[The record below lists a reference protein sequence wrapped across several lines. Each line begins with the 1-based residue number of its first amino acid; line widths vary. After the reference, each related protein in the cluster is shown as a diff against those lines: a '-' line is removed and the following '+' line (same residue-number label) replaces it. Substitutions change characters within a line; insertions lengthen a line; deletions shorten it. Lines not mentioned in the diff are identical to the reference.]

1 LLPTLLLAALF
12 VGVTHAYVFTGHK
25 AHHPLGI
32 RCNGLRR
39 SRQEDRNV
47 LASGSG
53 IQRRSAALSSTQS
66 STFAALEIKP
76 KLSRDY
82 SSFTFRN
89 KYKVNYAVSAPDSS
103 KPPILLIH
111 GFGGSINHFRFNEPV
126 LTQEGYNVVRVDLLG
141 FGGSDKPAPGGDLEY
156 SMELFESVALKV
168 ILHVESEGEVD
179 RSKKWIIGGNSIGG
193 LTSLMVARTLKDRC
207 RGVVLFN
214 ASGGMTSFRYE
225 ELPFAARPILWLLQN
240 IILKQ
245 FGNGFWNNFKQP
257 ENVEQILKTQV
268 YKNNNTN
275 VDQELLDIILDP
287 SYDEGAREVFL
298 AVFGGNPGPTPEDV
312 LKDLGNDVKILAL
325 WGTGDLWTPLEK
337 GLHPG
342 SKFGEM
348 IDTEK
353 GVEYKLVRLEGAGH
367 CPMDEVP
374 DACHEAL
381 LPWLEGLPE

>member
-1 LLPTLLLAALF
+1 MSLLPTLLLAALF

-245 FGNGFWNNFKQP
+245 FGNG
-257 ENVEQILKTQV
+257 
-268 YKNNNTN
+268 
-275 VDQELLDIILDP
+275 
-287 SYDEGAREVFL
+287 
-298 AVFGGNPGPTPEDV
+298 
-312 LKDLGNDVKILAL
+312 
-325 WGTGDLWTPLEK
+325 
-337 GLHPG
+337 
-342 SKFGEM
+342 
-348 IDTEK
+348 
-353 GVEYKLVRLEGAGH
+353 
-367 CPMDEVP
+367 
-374 DACHEAL
+374 
-381 LPWLEGLPE
+381 